1 MLRNSDFNY
10 LSKVFFFVA
19 QKYSIYIYMYLYFAR
34 SFRSDLF
41 LVFFRPE
48 KKKKNRNNKLKC
60 KNVLLFKNKVEINN
74 LFLRGYRQAVHRTIN
89 YAW

>member
-48 KKKKNRNNKLKC
+48 KKKKI
-60 KNVLLFKNKVEINN
+60 EI
-74 LFLRGYRQAVHRTIN
+74 IN
-89 YAW
+89 